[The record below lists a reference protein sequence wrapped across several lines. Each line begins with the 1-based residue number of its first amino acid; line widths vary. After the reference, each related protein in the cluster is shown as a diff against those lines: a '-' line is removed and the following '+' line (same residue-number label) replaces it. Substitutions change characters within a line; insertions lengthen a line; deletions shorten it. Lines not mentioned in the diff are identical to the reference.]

1 MAKKVAEAA
10 PEAAPAKEAAAKPA
24 KKKKKIKKNVP
35 VGVAHINA
43 TFNNTIITI
52 SDPSGNVLAWS
63 TSGSKG
69 FRGSRKSTPFAAQV
83 AAEDAIRKAQEHG
96 IRSVSVL
103 VKGPGSGR
111 ESALRAL
118 ASAGVRVTAIRDV
131 TPIPHNGC
139 RPPKKRRV

>member
-1 MAKKVAEAA
+1 MAKKNDTPEISGAPVAE
-10 PEAAPAKEAAAKPA
+10 KPA
-24 KKKKKIKKNVP
+24 KKKKKKVRKNVP

-52 SDPSGNVLAWS
+52 ADPSGNVLAWS

-96 IRSVSVL
+96 VRSVSVL

-118 ASAGVRVTAIRDV
+118 AGAGVRVTSIRDV

>member
-1 MAKKVAEAA
+1 MAKEKKTEAA
-10 PEAAPAKEAAAKPA
+10 AATPEAPAKPV
-24 KKKKKIKKNVP
+24 KKKKKVRKNVP

-52 SDPSGNVLAWS
+52 SDPVGNVLAWS